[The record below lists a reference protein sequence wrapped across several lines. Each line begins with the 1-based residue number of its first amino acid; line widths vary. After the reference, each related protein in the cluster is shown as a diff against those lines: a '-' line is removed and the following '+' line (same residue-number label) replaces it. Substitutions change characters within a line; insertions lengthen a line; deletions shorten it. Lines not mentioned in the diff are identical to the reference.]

1 MEGAMKYLVALLL
14 TLILA
19 GCANSPLAIKRENF
33 LRDDVFQPPQAVIDS
48 RAVFQINEEMRQ
60 YLRGEIALQLRN
72 KGAARGLYDALYSK
86 RQLQLEYDAVQTRT
100 ASEAF
105 AARRGNCLSLV
116 IMTAAI
122 AKELGM
128 YVYYQ
133 RVASEENWFLK
144 GDIFFTGGHVNLS
157 LGRKRQGIHFDYDLG
172 NILTI
177 DFTPLAEGVT
187 QRTWR
192 LDEAT
197 IISMYMNNRAAET
210 LAEGNVND
218 AYWWV
223 REAIRQDGDFLAA
236 YNTLAV
242 IYRRSG
248 HAELAEPILQYVL
261 KREPDNTHALSN
273 LTVVLKDL
281 GRVTE
286 MAEASQKLKG
296 LMPYEPY
303 HFFKLGQ
310 SAMRERN
317 FRVARDMFAREVNR
331 QPYNAEFHYW
341 LASAHFALS
350 EKDQALR
357 HLSIAIDTS
366 HSVQERGIY
375 AAKLD
380 KIRSIEVH

>member
-1 MEGAMKYLVALLL
+1 MKYLVSLVLA
-14 TLILA
+14 LILA
-19 GCANSPLAIKRENF
+19 GCAGCATSPLATKRENF
-33 LRDDVFQPPQAVIDS
+33 LRDEIFQPPQAVIDS
-48 RAVFQINEEMRQ
+48 NAVFQVNDEMRQ

-133 RVASEENWFLK
+133 RVESEENWFLK
-144 GDIFFTGGHVNLS
+144 GDIFFSGGHVNLS

-172 NILTI
+172 NLLTI
-177 DFTPLAEGVT
+177 DFTPLAEGMT
-187 QRTWR
+187 QRTSR

-210 LAEGNVND
+210 LAAGNVND
-218 AYWWV
+218 AYWWA

-248 HAELAEPILQYVL
+248 HAELAESILRYVL
-261 KREPDNTHALSN
+261 NREPENTHALSN
-273 LTVVLKDL
+273 LTVVLREL

-286 MAEASQKLKG
+286 LAEASQKLKS
-296 LMPYEPY
+296 LVPYEPY

-310 SAMRERN
+310 TAMRERN
-317 FRVARDMFAREVNR
+317 FRTARDMFAREVNR

-341 LASAHFALS
+341 LASAHFALN

-366 HSVQERGIY
+366 HSVQERGVY

-380 KIRSIEVH
+380 KIRAAEIH